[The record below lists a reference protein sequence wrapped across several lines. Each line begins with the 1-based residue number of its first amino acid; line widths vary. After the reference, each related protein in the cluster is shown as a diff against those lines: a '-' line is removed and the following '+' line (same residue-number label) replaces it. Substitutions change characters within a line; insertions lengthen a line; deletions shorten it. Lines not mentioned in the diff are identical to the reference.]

1 LRYGAGMRV
10 TQTPRLDLLLQLP
23 RMARLYWRL
32 FRDPRVSVWPKALLV
47 GALAY
52 VALPIDLVPDTL
64 PLLGEIDDV
73 VIVLAVARWFI
84 DLCPPEVVWE
94 HTRAI

>member
-1 LRYGAGMRV
+1 MRV
-10 TQTPRLDLLLQLP
+10 TQTPRLDVVLQLP

-32 FRDPRVSVWPKALLV
+32 FRDPQVSVWPKLLLV

-52 VALPIDLVPDTL
+52 VALPFDLVPDTL

-73 VIVLAVARWFI
+73 VIVLAAARWFI
-84 DLCPPEVVWE
+84 DLCPPDVVWE
-94 HTRAI
+94 HARTIGATLP